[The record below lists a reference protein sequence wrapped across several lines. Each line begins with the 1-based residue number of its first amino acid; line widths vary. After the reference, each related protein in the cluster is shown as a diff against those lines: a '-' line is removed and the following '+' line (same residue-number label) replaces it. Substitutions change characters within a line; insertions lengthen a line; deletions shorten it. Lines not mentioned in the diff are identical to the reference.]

1 MSDSLET
8 FLVEHSQLSRRYFL
22 QYGVAGVA
30 ALTALNQLQAD
41 IQKRDPALQ
50 KAIDQLETNLTV
62 PKAFRDVS
70 RGNPKPHSLSE
81 AKRKEVGLTRD
92 TWLLDV
98 ISDPEHKAR
107 LGNPLTKE
115 KGNALD
121 FEALL
126 KLGEK
131 HAVRFSKVMTC
142 LNIRTPLGTG
152 VWEGVP
158 LREILWLTKPRD
170 NIRRVFF
177 NGYHNDDPKQIFKSS
192 LPIDRVLED
201 PDGLPPVILC
211 YKLNGQWLNPERG
224 APVRIVV
231 PEAYGFKCIKWLTHI
246 YFSNLFHANDTYAN
260 GNNDIDST
268 LKTYASTLSFP
279 KKVKPNQPIPITGYA
294 QSGTAGLAKVQVW
307 MQKNGESLPK
317 EDRYFTTAP
326 WVDAEILS
334 APDVHQWGGDLPDNK
349 FPPHTMGF
357 DNQTGKPHEWPMR
370 LMKAHWAI
378 LMPGLPAG
386 KYTLRCR
393 SIDANGKAQ
402 PMPRPFRKSGH
413 VAIERKDIVVT
424 T

>member
-1 MSDSLET
+1 MADSLDH
-8 FLVEHSQLSRRYFL
+8 FLAEHSRLSRRYFL
-22 QYGVAGVA
+22 RYGVAGA
-30 ALTALNQLQAD
+30 AGLAALNQLSAEDQS
-41 IQKRDPALQ
+41 RDPALQ
-50 KAIDQLETNLTV
+50 KAIDKLETNLTV
-62 PKAFRDVS
+62 PKVFRDVS

-81 AKRKEVGLTRD
+81 EKRKEVGLTRD
-92 TWLLDV
+92 TWSLEV
-98 ISDPEHKAR
+98 ISDPENKAR

-115 KGNALD
+115 KGTALN

-131 HAVRFSKVMTC
+131 HAIRFSKVMTC

-152 VWEGVP
+152 IWEGVP

-170 NIRRVFF
+170 NIRRVFY

-211 YKLNGQWLNPERG
+211 YKLNGEWLTPERG
-224 APVRIVV
+224 APVRMVI
-231 PEAYGFKCIKWLTHI
+231 PESYGFKNIKWLTHI

-279 KKVKPNQPIPITGYA
+279 KQVKSNQPIPITGYA
-294 QSGTAGLAKVQVW
+294 QAGTAGLAKVQVW
-307 MQKNGESLPK
+307 IQKNGEKFSRD
-317 EDRYFTTAP
+317 DRYFTTAP

-334 APDVHQWGGDLPDNK
+334 APTAHQWGGDLPDNK
-349 FPPHTMGF
+349 IPIGTIGF
-357 DNQTGKPHEWPMR
+357 DNKTGKPNTWPMP

-378 LMPGLPAG
+378 LMPALPAG

-393 SIDANGKAQ
+393 TIDANGKAQ

-413 VAIERKDIVVT
+413 VAIEQKDIVVT